1 MTHTEPDGMNP
12 WWEVD
17 LGGVR
22 QIEAIRVYNRNGNS
36 DRLENF
42 TIRILDENRKSV
54 FSKEKCPATPVAE
67 FLFEGIEGQRRNG
80 K

>member
-1 MTHTEPDGMNP
+1 VTHTEPDGMNP

-22 QIEAIRVYNRNGNS
+22 KIEAIRVYNRKGNS

-54 FSKEKCPATPVAE
+54 FSKENCPAIPVAE
-67 FLFEGIEGQRRNG
+67 FQFE
-80 K
+80 